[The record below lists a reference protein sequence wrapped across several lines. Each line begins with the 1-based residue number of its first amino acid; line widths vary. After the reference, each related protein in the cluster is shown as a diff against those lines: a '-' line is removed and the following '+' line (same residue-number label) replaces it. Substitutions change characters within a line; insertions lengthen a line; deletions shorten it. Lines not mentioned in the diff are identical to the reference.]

1 LKILSVLLI
10 LLVFAIPDVWAQIY
24 IDNDHQYIGT
34 DGVIHIVGEIIND
47 SDKPLNQITI
57 FATLYSGSDTVHQ
70 ASGETLT
77 NVIMPGMRGVFD
89 IMIFENIGQTDHY
102 ALDLDYKVTQPKS
115 QVIEITSSE
124 LTRGPLDNITIR
136 GTVVNNG
143 DATANMV
150 KVTATLYDRHGNVIA
165 VSQDRMEPDYLR
177 ASGESFFIVTI
188 QDKLQANKVVD
199 YSLIAESEEYTAVP
213 EFPLGSG
220 ALLIASL
227 SAYIVITKNPSM
239 TTSSFTR
246 ILNPKRNLAYLR

>member
-1 LKILSVLLI
+1 
-10 LLVFAIPDVWAQIY
+10 
-24 IDNDHQYIGT
+24 
-34 DGVIHIVGEIIND
+34 
-47 SDKPLNQITI
+47 
-57 FATLYSGSDTVHQ
+57 
-70 ASGETLT
+70 
-77 NVIMPGMRGVFD
+77 MPGMKGVFD

-165 VSQDRMEPDYLR
+165 VSQDRTEPDYLR

-188 QDKLQANKVVD
+188 QDKLQANKAVD
-199 YSLIAESEEYTAVP
+199 YSVVAESEEYTMVP
-213 EFPLGSG
+213 EFPFGRHCQRLHNLPPLFCSQRNILSGQKSSSGRLGMSTEPFPCG
-220 ALLIASL
+220 
-227 SAYIVITKNPSM
+227 
-239 TTSSFTR
+239 
-246 ILNPKRNLAYLR
+246 

>member
-1 LKILSVLLI
+1 MI
-10 LLVFAIPDVWAQIY
+10 FAIPDVWAQIY
-24 IDNDHQYIGT
+24 IDNEHKYIGN
-34 DGVIHIVGEIIND
+34 DGVMHIVGEIIND
-47 SDKPLNQITI
+47 SDKPLNQVSIS
-57 FATLYSGSDTVHQ
+57 ATLYSGNDIVHQ
-70 ASGETLT
+70 TSSEALT
-77 NVIMPGMRGVFD
+77 NLIMPGMKGVFD
-89 IMIFENIGQTDHY
+89 IMIFENVGQTDHY
-102 ALDLDYKVTQPKS
+102 VLDLDYKITQPKS

-124 LTRGPLDNITIR
+124 LTRGPLDNTTIQ

-150 KVTATLYDRHGNVIA
+150 KITATLYDRHGNVIA

-177 ASGESFFIVTI
+177 ASGESFFIIAI
-188 QDKLQANKVVD
+188 QDKLQANKAVD
-199 YSLIAESEEYTAVP
+199 YSVIAESEEYTAVP

-246 ILNPKRNLAYLR
+246 ILNPKRIMAHLR

>member
-1 LKILSVLLI
+1 MLLI
-10 LLVFAIPDVWAQIY
+10 LLIFAVPDVWAQIY
-24 IDNDHQYIGT
+24 IDNDHQYIGD
-34 DGVIHIVGEIIND
+34 DGVVHIVGEIINE
-47 SDKPLNQITI
+47 SDKPLNQVSI
-57 FATLYSGSDTVHQ
+57 FATLYSGNDIVHET
-70 ASGETLT
+70 SSETLT
-77 NVIMPGMRGVFD
+77 NVIMPGMKGVFD
-89 IMIFENIGQTDHY
+89 IIIFENIGQTDHY

-124 LTRGPLDNITIR
+124 LTRGPLDNITIQ
-136 GTVVNNG
+136 GTVMNNG

-165 VSQDRMEPDYLR
+165 VSQDRTEPDYLR
-177 ASGESFFIVTI
+177 ASGESIFIVTI

-246 ILNPKRNLAYLR
+246 ILNPKWIMSRIR

>member
-1 LKILSVLLI
+1 MKILSVFLI
-10 LLVFAIPDVWAQIY
+10 LLIFAIPDVWAQVY
-24 IDNDHQYIGT
+24 IENDQQYIGN
-34 DGVIHIVGEIIND
+34 DGVMHIVGEIIND
-47 SDKPLNQITI
+47 SDKPLNQVSVSTI
-57 FATLYSGSDTVHQ
+57 LYSGNDIVHQ
-70 ASGETLT
+70 TSSKALT
-77 NVIMPGMRGVFD
+77 NLIMPGMKGVFD
-89 IMIFENIGQTDHY
+89 IMIFESVGQTDHY
-102 ALDLDYKVTQPKS
+102 VLDLDYKITQPKS

-124 LTRGPLDNITIR
+124 LTRGPLDNITIQ
-136 GTVVNNG
+136 GTVMNNG

-165 VSQDRMEPDYLR
+165 VSQDRTEPDYLR
-177 ASGESFFIVTI
+177 ASGESFFIVAI

-199 YSLIAESEEYTAVP
+199 YSVVAESEEYTAVP

-246 ILNPKRNLAYLR
+246 ILNPKWIMTRLR

>member
-1 LKILSVLLI
+1 MFLI
-10 LLVFAIPDVWAQIY
+10 LLIFAIPDVWAQVY
-24 IDNDHQYIGT
+24 IENDQQYIGN
-34 DGVIHIVGEIIND
+34 DGVMHIVGEIIND
-47 SDKPLNQITI
+47 SDKPLNQVSVSTI
-57 FATLYSGSDTVHQ
+57 LYSGNDIVHQ
-70 ASGETLT
+70 TSSKALT
-77 NVIMPGMRGVFD
+77 NLIMPGMKGVFD
-89 IMIFENIGQTDHY
+89 IMIFESVGQTDHY
-102 ALDLDYKVTQPKS
+102 VLDLDYKITQPKS

-124 LTRGPLDNITIR
+124 LTRGPLDNITIQ
-136 GTVVNNG
+136 GTVMNNG

-165 VSQDRMEPDYLR
+165 VSQDRTEPDYLR
-177 ASGESFFIVTI
+177 ASGESFFIVAI

-199 YSLIAESEEYTAVP
+199 YSVVAESEEYTAVP

-246 ILNPKRNLAYLR
+246 ILNPKWIMTRLR

>member
-1 LKILSVLLI
+1 MLLI
-10 LLVFAIPDVWAQIY
+10 LLIFAIPDVWAEIY
-24 IDNDHQYIGT
+24 IDNDHQYIGD
-34 DGVIHIVGEIIND
+34 DGVVHIVGEIINE
-47 SDKPLNQITI
+47 SNKPLNQVSV
-57 FATLYSGSDTVHQ
+57 FATLYSGNNIVHET
-70 ASGETLT
+70 SSETLT
-77 NVIMPGMRGVFD
+77 NMIMPGMKGVFD
-89 IMIFENIGQTDHY
+89 IVIFENIGQTDHY

-124 LTRGPLDNITIR
+124 LTRGPLDNITIQ

-165 VSQDRMEPDYLR
+165 VSQDRTEPDYLR

-188 QDKLQANKVVD
+188 QDKLQADKIVD
-199 YSLIAESEEYTAVP
+199 YSVVAESEEYTTVP

-246 ILNPKRNLAYLR
+246 ILNPKWIMARIR

>member
-1 LKILSVLLI
+1 MLLI
-10 LLVFAIPDVWAQIY
+10 LLVFAVPDVWAQIY
-24 IDNDHQYIGT
+24 IDNDHQYIGN
-34 DGVIHIVGEIIND
+34 DGIMHIVGEIIND
-47 SDKPLNQITI
+47 SDKPLNQVSVST
-57 FATLYSGSDTVHQ
+57 TLYSGNDIVHQ
-70 ASGETLT
+70 TSSEALT
-77 NVIMPGMRGVFD
+77 NLIMPGMKGVFD
-89 IMIFENIGQTDHY
+89 IMIFESVGQTDHY
-102 ALDLDYKVTQPKS
+102 VLDLDYKITQPKS

-124 LTRGPLDNITIR
+124 LTRGPLDNTTIQ

-150 KVTATLYDRHGNVIA
+150 KITAALYDRHGNVIA

-246 ILNPKRNLAYLR
+246 ILNPKWIMTRIR

>member
-1 LKILSVLLI
+1 LKILSLLLI

-24 IDNDHQYIGT
+24 IDNDQQYIGN
-34 DGVIHIVGEIIND
+34 DGVTHIVGEIIND
-47 SDKPLNQITI
+47 SDKPLNQISI
-57 FATLYSGSDTVHQ
+57 SAALYSDNHIVHQ
-70 ASGETLT
+70 TSSEPLI
-77 NVIMPGMRGVFD
+77 NLIMPGMKGVFD
-89 IMIFENIGQTDHY
+89 IMIFDNISQTDHY
-102 ALDLDYKVTQPKS
+102 VLDLDYKVTQPKS

-124 LTRGPLDNITIR
+124 LIRGQFDNIIIQ

-150 KVTATLYDRHGNVIA
+150 KVTATLYDRDGNVVA
-165 VSQDRMEPDYLR
+165 VSQDRTEPDYLR
-177 ASGESFFIVTI
+177 ASDESFFVVTV
-188 QDKLQANKVVD
+188 QDKLQADKVVD
-199 YSLIAESEEYTAVP
+199 YSIVAESEEYTAVP

-246 ILNPKRNLAYLR
+246 ILNPKRIMAHLR

>member
-1 LKILSVLLI
+1 MKILGTLLI
-10 LLVFAIPDVWAQIY
+10 LLAFTIPNVWAEIY
-24 IDNDHQYIGT
+24 IDNDHQYVGN
-34 DGVIHIVGEIIND
+34 DGVMHIVGEIIND
-47 SDKPLNQITI
+47 SDKPLNQVSIS
-57 FATLYSGSDTVHQ
+57 ATLYSGNDIVHQ
-70 ASGETLT
+70 TSSEALT
-77 NVIMPGMRGVFD
+77 NLIMPGMKGMFD
-89 IMIFENIGQTDHY
+89 IMIFESVGQTDHY
-102 ALDLDYKVTQPKS
+102 VLDLDYKITQPKS

-124 LTRGPLDNITIR
+124 LTRGPLDNSTIQ

-150 KVTATLYDRHGNVIA
+150 KITAALYDRHGNVIA

-188 QDKLQANKVVD
+188 QDKLQANKAVD
-199 YSLIAESEEYTAVP
+199 YSVIAESEEYTAVP

-246 ILNPKRNLAYLR
+246 ILNPKWIMTHLR

>member
-1 LKILSVLLI
+1 MLLI
-10 LLVFAIPDVWAQIY
+10 LLIFAVPDVWAQIY
-24 IDNDHQYIGT
+24 IDNEHQYIGN
-34 DGVIHIVGEIIND
+34 DGVMHIVGEIIND
-47 SDKPLNQITI
+47 SDKPLNQVSVS
-57 FATLYSGSDTVHQ
+57 ATLYSGNDIVHQ
-70 ASGETLT
+70 TSSEALT
-77 NVIMPGMRGVFD
+77 NLIMPGMKGIFD
-89 IMIFENIGQTDHY
+89 IMIFESVGQTDHY
-102 ALDLDYKVTQPKS
+102 VLDLDYKITQPKS

-124 LTRGPLDNITIR
+124 LTRGPLDNTTIQ

-150 KVTATLYDRHGNVIA
+150 KITAALYDRHGNVIA

-188 QDKLQANKVVD
+188 QDKLQANKAVD
-199 YSLIAESEEYTAVP
+199 YSVIAESEEYTAVP

-246 ILNPKRNLAYLR
+246 ILNPKWIMTHLR

>member
-1 LKILSVLLI
+1 VLLI
-10 LLVFAIPDVWAQIY
+10 LLIFAIPDVWAEIY
-24 IDNDHQYIGT
+24 IDNDHQYIGD
-34 DGVIHIVGEIIND
+34 DGVVHIVGEIINE
-47 SDKPLNQITI
+47 SNKPLNQVSV
-57 FATLYSGSDTVHQ
+57 FATLYSGNNIVHET
-70 ASGETLT
+70 SSETLT
-77 NVIMPGMRGVFD
+77 NMIMPGMKGVFD
-89 IMIFENIGQTDHY
+89 IVIFENIGQTDHY

-124 LTRGPLDNITIR
+124 LTRGPLDNITIQ

-165 VSQDRMEPDYLR
+165 VSQDRTEPDYLR

-188 QDKLQANKVVD
+188 QDKLQADKIVD
-199 YSLIAESEEYTAVP
+199 YSVVAESEEYTTVP

-227 SAYIVITKNPSM
+227 SAYIVITKNPSI

-246 ILNPKRNLAYLR
+246 ILNPKWIMARIR

>member
-34 DGVIHIVGEIIND
+34 DGVMHIVGEIIND

-57 FATLYSGSDTVHQ
+57 FATLYSGSDAVHQ
-70 ASGETLT
+70 TSSETLT
-77 NVIMPGMRGVFD
+77 NVIMPGMKGVFD

-124 LTRGPLDNITIR
+124 LRYAQFDNIVIK
-136 GTVVNNG
+136 GTVANNG
-143 DATANMV
+143 DITANMV
-150 KVTATLYDRHGNVIA
+150 KVIGTLYDRDGNVVA
-165 VSQDRMEPDYLR
+165 VSQIIMEPDYIR
-177 ASGESFFIVTI
+177 ANGESFFLITVPGGTQMDI
-188 QDKLQANKVVD
+188 VD
-199 YSLIAESEEYTAVP
+199 YSLTAESEEYTAVP

-220 ALLIASL
+220 VLLIASL
-227 SAYIVITKNPSM
+227 SAYIVLTKNPSAV
-239 TTSSFTR
+239 TR
-246 ILNPKRNLAYLR
+246 SISRVTNSIWILNRFN

>member
-1 LKILSVLLI
+1 MKILSVLLI
-10 LLVFAIPDVWAQIY
+10 LLVFAIPDVWAEIY
-24 IDNDHQYIGT
+24 IDNDHQYIGN

-47 SDKPLNQITI
+47 SDKPLNQVSI
-57 FATLYSGSDTVHQ
+57 FAALYSDNDIVYETS
-70 ASGETLT
+70 SETLT

-102 ALDLDYKVTQPKS
+102 VLDLDYKVTQPKS

-124 LTRGPLDNITIR
+124 LIRGQFDNIIIQ

-150 KVTATLYDRHGNVIA
+150 KVTATLYDRNGNVIA
-165 VSQDRMEPDYLR
+165 VSQDMTEPDYLR
-177 ASGESFFIVTI
+177 ASDESFFIVTV
-188 QDKLQANKVVD
+188 QDKLQADKVVD
-199 YSLIAESEEYTAVP
+199 YSVIAESEEYTAVP

-246 ILNPKRNLAYLR
+246 ILNPKWIMTHLR

>member
-1 LKILSVLLI
+1 MLLI
-10 LLVFAIPDVWAQIY
+10 LLIFAIPDVWAQIY
-24 IDNDHQYIGT
+24 IDNDQQYIGN
-34 DGVIHIVGEIIND
+34 DGVTHIVGEIIND
-47 SDKPLNQITI
+47 SDKPLNQVSII
-57 FATLYSGSDTVHQ
+57 ATLYSGNDIVHET
-70 ASGETLT
+70 SSETLT

-89 IMIFENIGQTDHY
+89 IMIFESVSQTDHY

-124 LTRGPLDNITIR
+124 LTRGPLDNITIQ

-165 VSQDRMEPDYLR
+165 VSQDRTEPDYLR

-199 YSLIAESEEYTAVP
+199 YSVIAESEEYTTVP

-246 ILNPKRNLAYLR
+246 ILNPKWIMTHLR

>member
-1 LKILSVLLI
+1 
-10 LLVFAIPDVWAQIY
+10 
-24 IDNDHQYIGT
+24 
-34 DGVIHIVGEIIND
+34 
-47 SDKPLNQITI
+47 
-57 FATLYSGSDTVHQ
+57 
-70 ASGETLT
+70 
-77 NVIMPGMRGVFD
+77 
-89 IMIFENIGQTDHY
+89 
-102 ALDLDYKVTQPKS
+102 LDYKVTQPKS

-136 GTVVNNG
+136 GTVMNNG

-165 VSQDRMEPDYLR
+165 VSQDRTEPDYLR

-188 QDKLQANKVVD
+188 QDKLQANKAVD
-199 YSLIAESEEYTAVP
+199 YSVVAESEEYTMVP

-246 ILNPKRNLAYLR
+246 ILNPRWIMTHLR

>member
-1 LKILSVLLI
+1 MLLI
-10 LLVFAIPDVWAQIY
+10 LLIFAIPDVWAEIY
-24 IDNDHQYIGT
+24 IDNDHQYIGD
-34 DGVIHIVGEIIND
+34 DGVVHIVGEIINE
-47 SDKPLNQITI
+47 SNKPLNQVSV
-57 FATLYSGSDTVHQ
+57 FATLYSGNNIVHET
-70 ASGETLT
+70 SSETLT
-77 NVIMPGMRGVFD
+77 NMIMPGMKGVFD
-89 IMIFENIGQTDHY
+89 IVIFENIGQTDHY

-124 LTRGPLDNITIR
+124 LTRGPLDNITIQ

-165 VSQDRMEPDYLR
+165 VSQDRTEPDYLR

-188 QDKLQANKVVD
+188 QDKLQADKIVD
-199 YSLIAESEEYTAVP
+199 YSVVAESEEYTTVP

-227 SAYIVITKNPSM
+227 SAYIVITKNPSI

-246 ILNPKRNLAYLR
+246 ILNPKWIMARIR

>member
-1 LKILSVLLI
+1 MKILSVLLI
-10 LLVFAIPDVWAQIY
+10 LLIFVIPDVWAQIY
-24 IDNDHQYIGT
+24 IDNDHQYVGN
-34 DGVIHIVGEIIND
+34 DGVMHIVGEIIND
-47 SDKPLNQITI
+47 SDKPLNQVSIS
-57 FATLYSGSDTVHQ
+57 ATLYSGNDTVHQ
-70 ASGETLT
+70 ASSETLT
-77 NVIMPGMRGVFD
+77 NVIMPGMKGVFD

-102 ALDLDYKVTQPKS
+102 ALDLDYKITQPKS

-124 LTRGPLDNITIR
+124 LIRGPLDNITIQ
-136 GTVVNNG
+136 GTIMNNG

-150 KVTATLYDRHGNVIA
+150 EVTATLYDKHGNVIA
-165 VSQDRMEPDYLR
+165 VSQDRTEPDYLR
-177 ASGESFFIVTI
+177 ASDESFFIVMI

-246 ILNPKRNLAYLR
+246 ILNPKRIMAHFR

>member
-1 LKILSVLLI
+1 MKILSVLLI
-10 LLVFAIPDVWAQIY
+10 LLVFVVPDVWAEIY
-24 IDNDHQYIGT
+24 IDNDDQYIGN
-34 DGVIHIVGEIIND
+34 DGVMHIVGEIIND
-47 SDKPLNQITI
+47 SDKPLNQVSILATI
-57 FATLYSGSDTVHQ
+57 YSGNDIVHQ
-70 ASGETLT
+70 TSGDTLT
-77 NVIMPGMRGVFD
+77 NLIMPGMKGVFD
-89 IMIFENIGQTDHY
+89 IMIFENVGQTNHY
-102 ALDLDYKVTQPKS
+102 VLDLDYKVAQPKS

-124 LTRGPLDNITIR
+124 LIRDQFDNIIIQ

-150 KVTATLYDRHGNVIA
+150 KVTATLYDRDGNVIA
-165 VSQDRMEPDYLR
+165 VSQDRTEPDYLR
-177 ASGESFFIVTI
+177 ASDESFFIVTV

-199 YSLIAESEEYTAVP
+199 YSVVAESEEYTAVP

-246 ILNPKRNLAYLR
+246 ILNPKRIMAHFR